1 MAIVIVEST
10 MSNIQGNTQEI
21 RPTLRRATY
30 VHVSDLT
37 NVYNIDHAMLEQE
50 LKRVKAEREKGT
62 FQEPPKAHDI
72 IEETEDDP
80 VSGSSDLDPSPQKR
94 LQPPR
99 GGYNLCVLV
108 GKVTLVVDKRRV
120 DQSRVRLAE
129 VEIGD
134 ETGTVSL
141 RARDEQIDLLEDV
154 SRRSGAVVLR
164 NCTLELYQ
172 GKHIRLAV
180 TKWGKLSVY
189 PDNVAS
195 TPPAPSKMN
204 FDRNFSAIDL
214 SAVASEMVDIQ
225 SDVAYSRQPKQPDTQ
240 ESGARPAPSKPASQA
255 KHQQSQSS
263 SRRGGRERRQS
274 KGKQGGG
281 ALTQPHYLGSSGE
294 HGTVDTHINPMRFT
308 AMHHPY
314 PMYDQSMDLR
324 QYHFT
329 GQQDPVLASG
339 SAQQLMIQRQYE
351 LQQHHLHQMYHGQQE
366 RLRTGLSPSPHMQTP
381 AMMVPPGSF
390 DTSDYHHPSYSS
402 TGSSPVLVPV
412 PIPGAHLT
420 GNIRLPPTD
429 PQQSTQHDT
438 PSGGQESPSG
448 QLMSISPDDASHMSH
463 GKMNPDAT
471 AFSPSYI
478 GPPQATPSG
487 THQMYF
493 PYNPSLHATPGAS
506 YPQPSHPQA
515 LYGSGM
521 MYVPAAT
528 TDSHPPSS
536 RMELRPKGTSTRP
549 KGRSDNAKGKE
560 NVETD

>member
-1 MAIVIVEST
+1 
-10 MSNIQGNTQEI
+10 
-21 RPTLRRATY
+21 
-30 VHVSDLT
+30 
-37 NVYNIDHAMLEQE
+37 
-50 LKRVKAEREKGT
+50 
-62 FQEPPKAHDI
+62 
-72 IEETEDDP
+72 
-80 VSGSSDLDPSPQKR
+80 
-94 LQPPR
+94 
-99 GGYNLCVLV
+99 V
-108 GKVTLVVDKRRV
+108 GKVTLVVDKKRV

-225 SDVAYSRQPKQPDTQ
+225 SDVAYTGSRQPKQPDTQ
-240 ESGARPAPSKPASQA
+240 EPGARPSSSKPSCQG

-263 SRRGGRERRQS
+263 TRRGGRERRQS
-274 KGKQGGG
+274 KGKQGGVPS
-281 ALTQPHYLGSSGE
+281 TQPHYLSSSGE
-294 HGTVDTHINPMRFT
+294 HGTVDTRISPMRFT
-308 AMHHPY
+308 GMHHPY

-351 LQQHHLHQMYHGQQE
+351 LQQHHLHQMYHGQQD
-366 RLRTGLSPSPHMQTP
+366 RLRTGISPSPHLQSQ

-412 PIPGAHLT
+412 PMPGAHLT
-420 GNIRLPPTD
+420 GTIRLPPTD
-429 PQQSTQHDT
+429 PQQGTQHD
-438 PSGGQESPSG
+438 PAEGQSA
-448 QLMSISPDDASHMSH
+448 QLMSISPDDSSQMSH
-463 GKMNPDAT
+463 GRMNPDAT

-478 GPPQATPSG
+478 APPQG
-487 THQMYF
+487 
-493 PYNPSLHATPGAS
+493 N
-506 YPQPSHPQA
+506 
-515 LYGSGM
+515 
-521 MYVPAAT
+521 
-528 TDSHPPSS
+528 
-536 RMELRPKGTSTRP
+536 
-549 KGRSDNAKGKE
+549 
-560 NVETD
+560 

>member
-1 MAIVIVEST
+1 
-10 MSNIQGNTQEI
+10 MSLTQV
-21 RPTLRRATY
+21 TLRAC
-30 VHVSDLT
+30 S
-37 NVYNIDHAMLEQE
+37 
-50 LKRVKAEREKGT
+50 
-62 FQEPPKAHDI
+62 
-72 IEETEDDP
+72 
-80 VSGSSDLDPSPQKR
+80 
-94 LQPPR
+94 
-99 GGYNLCVLV
+99 LV
-108 GKVTLVVDKRRV
+108 GKVTLVVDKKRV

-180 TKWGKLSVY
+180 TKWGKLSIY

-225 SDVAYSRQPKQPDTQ
+225 SDVAYGRQPKQADTQ
-240 ESGARPAPSKPASQA
+240 EPSARPSSSKPSSHA
-255 KHQQSQSS
+255 KHQQSQPS

-274 KGKQGGG
+274 KGKQGGVVS
-281 ALTQPHYLGSSGE
+281 TQPHYLGSSGE
-294 HGTVDTHINPMRFT
+294 HGTVDTRISPMRYT
-308 AMHHPY
+308 GMHHPY

-351 LQQHHLHQMYHGQQE
+351 LQQQHLHQMYHGQQE
-366 RLRTGLSPSPHMQTP
+366 RLRTGISPSPHMQSP
-381 AMMVPPGSF
+381 ALMVPPGSF
-390 DTSDYHHPSYSS
+390 DTGDYHHPSSYTS

-412 PIPGAHLT
+412 AIPGAHLT
-420 GNIRLPPTD
+420 GTIRLPPTD
-429 PQQSTQHDT
+429 PQQSTQHDP
-438 PSGGQESPSG
+438 PSTSQESLSA
-448 QLMSISPDDASHMSH
+448 QLMSISPDDSSQMSH

-478 GPPQATPSG
+478 GPPQGNLSII
-487 THQMYF
+487 F
-493 PYNPSLHATPGAS
+493 PLVHANCF
-506 YPQPSHPQA
+506 A
-515 LYGSGM
+515 L
-521 MYVPAAT
+521 V
-528 TDSHPPSS
+528 
-536 RMELRPKGTSTRP
+536 
-549 KGRSDNAKGKE
+549 
-560 NVETD
+560 

>member
-10 MSNIQGNTQEI
+10 MSNIQGNTQEV

-62 FQEPPKAHDI
+62 FTEPPKAHDI
-72 IEETEDDP
+72 IEDTEDDP

-108 GKVTLVVDKRRV
+108 GKVTLVVDKKRV

-180 TKWGKLSVY
+180 TKWGKLSLY

-195 TPPAPSKMN
+195 TPPPPSKMN

-214 SAVASEMVDIQ
+214 SAVASEMVDNQ
-225 SDVAYSRQPKQPDTQ
+225 SDVAYSRQPKQPETQ
-240 ESGARPAPSKPASQA
+240 EPGARLTATKPTNQA
-255 KHQQSQSS
+255 KHQQTQSS

-274 KGKQGGG
+274 KGKQSGV
-281 ALTQPHYLGSSGE
+281 ASNQPHYIGASGE
-294 HGTVDTHINPMRFT
+294 HGTVDTRISPMRFPGI
-308 AMHHPY
+308 HHPY

-324 QYHFT
+324 QYHYT

-366 RLRTGLSPSPHMQTP
+366 RLRTGISPSPHMQTP

-390 DTSDYHHPSYSS
+390 DAGDYHHPSYAS

-412 PIPGAHLT
+412 PMPGTHLT
-420 GNIRLPPTD
+420 GTIRLPPTD
-429 PQQSTQHDT
+429 PQLSTQHDSQSAT
-438 PSGGQESPSG
+438 QESLSA
-448 QLMSISPDDASHMSH
+448 QMMSDDSSQMSH

-478 GPPQATPSG
+478 GPPQANPSG
-487 THQMYF
+487 THQLYF
-493 PYNPSLHATPGAS
+493 PYNPSHHATPGAS
-506 YPQPSHPQA
+506 YAQQSNPQA
-515 LYGSGM
+515 LYGGGM
-521 MYVPAAT
+521 MYLPAAA

-536 RMELRPKGTSTRP
+536 RMELRPKGTSARP
-549 KGRSDNAKGKE
+549 KGRSDNPKGKE
-560 NVETD
+560 NLEAD